1 MRFCLTGDEEMSTG
15 CVTFNEQKKEII
27 LDHLVIS
34 NSDVYEILSDM
45 KEDPE
50 SLDQFVKKGL
60 IIGCIGLKQMG
71 VVGSVDYIQKEFQK
85 FISETNN
92 VFNKMDI
99 KNTDSPFFQMR
110 EVIQKYFDKENGQ
123 FKQMLNDYFS
133 KDDGQI
139 KQLIDQRFDLN
150 NKESAFSKLID
161 TIKANS
167 GMDKDAIAKL
177 LDPNNADSPSPVK
190 TLKEELFRQFKDL
203 QDRDFKA
210 IADRIR
216 ELKESEIKDI
226 RDHLIGESASA
237 EERDRGTQKGFD
249 FEENVYNE
257 LEKIASVYEDI
268 ITQVG
273 KTPGPFGKF
282 GDILIDIN
290 GDEKKRIVIEC
301 KDSSINSSKALK
313 DEISNAMKNRNASF
327 GIFLFSKNEN
337 MPREYSPIKI
347 THDYIVTCSEK
358 ENLYI
363 SYRLAR
369 VMLSKTSDIKEE
381 VDFHKISGELSKI
394 EENLKNIDNMQKEVS
409 KIINSGNY
417 LKDNLDELRRKI
429 GSSVDKI
436 EILLGEKHESKVL
449 DSCEEDLYEET
460 NTPDEKKPKRTK
472 KEIPDWMKEK

>member
-1 MRFCLTGDEEMSTG
+1 MSVG

-27 LDHLVIS
+27 IEHLVIS
-34 NSDVYEILSDM
+34 NSEVYDILSEK
-45 KEDPE
+45 KENTE
-50 SLDQFVKKGL
+50 ALDQFVQKSL

-71 VVGSVDYIQKEFQK
+71 VVGSVDYVQKEFQK
-85 FISETNN
+85 FITETTN

-99 KNTDSPFFQMR
+99 KNTDSPFFQI
-110 EVIQKYFDKENGQ
+110 EKTILQYFNENDGK
-123 FKQMLNDYFS
+123 FKKMLEDYFS

-161 TIKANS
+161 EIRKNSDLEETTIA
-167 GMDKDAIAKL
+167 DL
-177 LDPNNADSPSPVK
+177 LNPNKTDSPVK
-190 TLKEELFRQFKDL
+190 LLKDEIFRQFKDL
-203 QDRDFKA
+203 QEKD
-210 IADRIR
+210 IR
-216 ELKESEIKDI
+216 TLGEQITKLKDTEIKEI
-226 RDHLIGESASA
+226 RDHLFGESAIA
-237 EERDRGTQKGFD
+237 EVWEKGTQKGLV
-249 FEENVYNE
+249 FEEEVYYE
-257 LEKIASVYEDI
+257 LEKLASVYEDT
-268 ITQVG
+268 ITHVG
-273 KTPGPFGKF
+273 KTPGPFGKV
-282 GDILIDIN
+282 GDIVIDIN
-290 GDEKKRIVIEC
+290 GNEKKRIVIEC
-301 KDSSINSSKALK
+301 KDSSVTSSKTLK

-337 MPREYSPIKI
+337 MPREYCPIKI

-417 LKDNLDELRRKI
+417 LKENLDEFRRKI
-429 GSSVDKI
+429 RSSIVNI

-449 DSCEEDLYEET
+449 NSGEVDLCEET
-460 NTPDEKKPKRTK
+460 NIPDEIKPKRTK